1 MPNGISTNAGSR
13 LPFEATYRVIVIPA
27 ARLSAAALPGR
38 KLTRATVTAHLFPRS
53 AFGVRK
59 GVAGVTGALARM
71 LSMDGYFFKKKG
83 G

>member
-1 MPNGISTNAGSR
+1 MPNDISINAGSR
-13 LPFEATYRVIVIPA
+13 LPFDATYRVIVIPA

-38 KLTRATVTAHLFPRS
+38 KLTRVVTAHLFPRS

-59 GVAGVTGALARM
+59 GVAGVTGALTRM